1 MGDIASG
8 MGIIGV
14 LMLILLMGMPI
25 AFSLLTSGI
34 IGLIWVRGWVP
45 TEFTVSTFFYS
56 YVSNLSF
63 VVLPLFLLMGNLAF
77 SAGLSDKA
85 FRACRTFLGNVPGG
99 LATGVVFG
107 CAAFATVCGSSVA
120 TAVTMGR
127 VAIPEMLKTG
137 YRPWLASGC
146 VAAGGTLGVL
156 IPPSGVLVIY
166 SIATQ
171 VSIIDLFIA
180 AFTPGVLTAVIYA
193 VLIGVLVRFKP
204 DLAPIPPKQRI
215 SLVERLRAL
224 VSAWEILLLFLIV
237 MGSIYF
243 GIATATEAAAF
254 GAAGA
259 LVILIWRKG
268 ESSFVSTFRP
278 AFIDAASTT
287 ASVFALVIGA
297 GLFSV
302 ALATTHV
309 ATMLA
314 DYVVAFDLP
323 PTLLVLCMLIP
334 FIVLG
339 CFVDGISLILLTM
352 PIAFPIVETIGFHP
366 VLFGLVVTKA
376 VEIGAITP
384 PVGLNVFAVKGVA
397 PEVPLSQVFLG
408 CVPFILVEVFIVV
421 LLLVFPEISLWLLE

>member
-1 MGDIASG
+1 MGDVASG
-8 MGIIGV
+8 IGIITM
-14 LMLILLMGMPI
+14 LMFFLLMGMPI

-56 YVSNLSF
+56 YVANLSF

-77 SAGLSDKA
+77 SAGLSEKA
-85 FRACRTFLGNVPGG
+85 FRACRILLGNIPGG

-127 VAIPEMLKTG
+127 VAIPEMLRTG

-171 VSIIDLFIA
+171 VSIVDLFIA
-180 AFTPGVLTAVIYA
+180 AFTPGIMTAGIYA
-193 VLIGVLVRFKP
+193 ALIAVLVRLKP
-204 DLAPIPPKQRI
+204 DLAPLPNKARI
-215 SLVERLRAL
+215 SFRERVHTLAD
-224 VSAWEILLLFLIV
+224 AWEILLLFVVV

-254 GAAGA
+254 GAACA
-259 LVILIWRKG
+259 LLILLWRSG
-268 ESSFVSTFRP
+268 SNFGSALRP
-278 AFIDAASTT
+278 AFVDAASTT

-314 DYVVAFDLP
+314 DYIVSLDLP
-323 PTLLVLCMLIP
+323 PTLLVLGMLLP
-334 FIVLG
+334 FVVLG

-352 PIAFPIVETIGFHP
+352 PIAFPIIETIGFHP

-408 CVPFILVEVFIVV
+408 CVPFILVEIGIVA
-421 LLLVFPEISLWLLE
+421 LLLIFPEISLWLL